1 MKKRILCLLMAVFL
15 LPGLIAI
22 PAGAAVLENSG
33 EVQTIRALGIMTGDS
48 AGNLNLGGFVT
59 RAQFAKMLVNA
70 SSYKD
75 SVGDGEGVSLF
86 KDVNS
91 THWASQYIKIAVN
104 EGWMTGYTDGTF
116 RPSQSITLEQ
126 ACATVLRLLG
136 YDSSA
141 LAGSFPS
148 AQLSKASSL
157 GLRDQI
163 SIGKGAYMTR
173 SDCVYLFYN
182 ALTAQTNDA
191 KIYAV
196 TLGYTVTNGNVD
208 YAAVVSAN
216 LSGPY
221 VATSGGNLLE
231 LPFASSAASVY
242 RNGATSSMSAVQQ
255 YDVYYYNAGMQ
266 TVWIYTDRAGGTIT
280 ALLPSA
286 AAPTSV
292 TVGTKTYPVGNA
304 TAAYKLSSMG
314 GFKVGDTALLLL
326 GMNGEVVDVVNGSVA
341 NTVYYGVVTAVAD
354 ASSSGSTAATEV
366 RVSVACT
373 DGVVHTFS
381 VGKRGAYT
389 VGSLVSASM
398 TDSGASVTQLTP
410 KALSGA
416 INREGTKLG
425 DKLFAGDVQI
435 LDTASNGAWAKIY
448 PSRLAGYT
456 LSTDN
461 IRYYVT
467 NTSGEITHLLL
478 DDVTGDTWSYYYLT
492 SVPKISDGTLSG
504 SYSGLKDGATVTL
517 NNNGKTFGVE
527 AGGVG
532 VQFNSDGEIKSMR
545 TLQSVILNSL
555 SSVSA
560 MGGNTTY
567 TLNSGVQVYL
577 RKRDANFV
585 LNYYQVDLGSINSS
599 DYKLTGWVDN
609 FGSTAGKQVRV
620 IIAEE
625 T

>member
-1 MKKRILCLLMAVFL
+1 MKRRILCLLMAVFL

-22 PAGAAVLENSG
+22 PAGAAVSEDSG

-48 AGNLNLGGFVT
+48 AGNLNLGGNVN

-136 YDSSA
+136 YDSSS

-163 SIGKGAYMTR
+163 SLGKGEYMTR

-182 ALTAQTNDA
+182 TLTAQTSDA
-191 KIYAV
+191 KVYAV

-221 VATSGGNLLE
+221 VAGRGQSLE
-231 LPFASSAASVY
+231 LPFASSAAAVY
-242 RNGATSSMSAVQQ
+242 RNGAVSTMSAVQQ
-255 YDVYYYNAGMQ
+255 YDVYYYNTGMQ

-292 TVGTKTYPVGNA
+292 TVGATTYTVGTA

-326 GMNGEVVDVVNGSVA
+326 GMNGEVVDVVNGNAAS
-341 NTVYYGVVTAVAD
+341 TVYYGVVTAVAN
-354 ASSSGSTAATEV
+354 ASSSGSTAGTEV
-366 RVSVACT
+366 RVSVGCT

-381 VGKRGAYT
+381 VNQRGAYT

-398 TDSGASVTQLTP
+398 TDSGASISQLTA
-410 KALSGA
+410 KTLSGA
-416 INREGTKLG
+416 VNQTGTKLG

-456 LSTDN
+456 LSTDD

-478 DDVTGDTWSYYYLT
+478 DDATGDTWSYYYLT
-492 SVPKISDGTLSG
+492 SVPEKSNGTLSG
-504 SYSGLKDGATVTL
+504 SYSGLKDGSSVTL
-517 NNNGKTFGVE
+517 DNNGKTFSAE

-532 VQFNSDGEIKSMR
+532 VQFNSDGEIKNMR
-545 TLQSVILNSL
+545 QLLSVTLDSL

-567 TLNSGVQVYL
+567 ALDSGVQVYL
-577 RKRDANFV
+577 RKRDANYV
-585 LNYYQVDLGSINSS
+585 LSYYQVNLGSVNAS

-609 FGSTAGKQVRV
+609 FGNTAGKQVRV

-625 T
+625 K